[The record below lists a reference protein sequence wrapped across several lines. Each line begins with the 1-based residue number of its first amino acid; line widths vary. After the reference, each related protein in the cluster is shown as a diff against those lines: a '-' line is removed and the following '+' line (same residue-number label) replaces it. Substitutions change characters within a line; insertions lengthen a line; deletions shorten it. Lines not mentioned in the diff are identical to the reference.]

1 MTDNVSSLRHPRCR
15 FRPMGGEKP
24 VDRQGRLVRVTE
36 QNNVENK
43 EQLVGTNRADALP
56 KSWEPQAVERD
67 LYEGWVEAGYFTPD
81 ATSEAE
87 PYSIVLPPPNVTGQL
102 HMGHALDHTLIDSII
117 RRKRMQGY
125 ATLWLPGADHAGIAT
140 QTKVEAKL
148 KETEGKKRW
157 DYEREEFISKVW
169 EWKEEYGGTIQNQMR
184 AIGDSVDWS
193 RERFTLDEGLSR
205 AVQTIFKQLFDA
217 GMIYQAHRLV
227 NWSPVLET
235 AVSDIEVVY
244 KDVEGELVSIRYGS
258 LNDDEPHLVVATTR
272 VETMLGDVAIAVHP
286 DDERYKDLVGQEFD
300 HPFRDD
306 LKLKVIA
313 DDYVDMEFG
322 TGAVKITPA
331 HDPNDYQM
339 GLRHNLD
346 MPTIMDST
354 GHIADTNTQFDGL
367 TREEARVAIREA
379 LAEQGRIVK
388 EIRPYVHSVGHS
400 ERSGEPVEPRLSLQW
415 FVAVE
420 KLAKY
425 SADAVRQG
433 DTDIHP
439 TALEPRY
446 FEWVDDMHDWCISR
460 QLWWGHR
467 IPIWY
472 GPETTDAEGNTT
484 RDIVCVGP
492 DEEPPAGYEQD
503 PDVLDTWFSSALWP
517 FSTLGWPEKTPDL
530 EKFYPT
536 NVLVT
541 AYDILFFWVARM
553 MMFGTFAGV
562 QTPELLNAG
571 DGSARDGRPQIPF
584 HDIYLHGL
592 VRDEQGRKMSKSL
605 GNGID
610 PMDWVRD
617 YGADALRFTLARG
630 ANPGVDLPLGS
641 DAAAASRNFATKL
654 FNATKFA
661 LMNGAGVAEL
671 PAREELTDADRWI
684 LDRAEEVRVKF
695 DAYLDDYQF
704 SKANELLYHYIWD
717 ELCDWYLEI
726 AKSQIP
732 RDFDAAETSDAERL
746 TGRNTQIVLGRVLDV
761 VLRLLHPTMP
771 FVTEIL
777 WKALT
782 GGESIVIAPWPTAA
796 DTNGGVATDEDAAR
810 RIADADKLITELRR
824 FRSDQGVKPS
834 QKVPGRLDFASVDLA
849 GQENLVRNLANTTV
863 PEEGFTASASIE
875 VRLSQ
880 GTVEVALD
888 TSGAV
893 DVEAERKRLEKD
905 LAKANKELDQTGK
918 KLANESFLAKA
929 PDEVVE
935 KIRTRQQIAQE
946 EVDRITA
953 RLEALK

>member
-1 MTDNVSSLRHPRCR
+1 M
-15 FRPMGGEKP
+15 
-24 VDRQGRLVRVTE
+24 QGRIGQVTE
-36 QNNVENK
+36 QNN

-56 KSWEPQAVERD
+56 KSWEPQAVEKD
-67 LYEGWVEAGYFTPD
+67 LYEGWVEKGYFTPD
-81 ATSEAE
+81 AHSEAE

-148 KETEGKKRW
+148 KETDGKKRW
-157 DYEREEFISKVW
+157 DYEREEFIGKVW
-169 EWKEEYGGTIQNQMR
+169 EWKEQYGGTIQNQMR

-193 RERFTLDEGLSR
+193 RERFTLDDGLSR
-205 AVQTIFKQLFDA
+205 AVQTIFKNLYDE
-217 GMIYQAHRLV
+217 GMIYQANRLV

-258 LNDDEPHLVVATTR
+258 LNDDEPHLIVATTR

-286 DDERYKDLVGQEFD
+286 DDERYADLVGKELP

-306 LKLKVIA
+306 LTLKIIA

-331 HDPNDYQM
+331 HDPNDYAM
-339 GLRHNLD
+339 GTRHDLD
-346 MPTIMDST
+346 MPTVIDTT
-354 GHIADTNTQFDGL
+354 GHIANTGTRFDGL
-367 TREEARVAIREA
+367 TREEARVEIREA
-379 LAEQGRIVK
+379 LREQGRIVK

-400 ERSGEPVEPRLSLQW
+400 ERSGEPIEPRLSLQW
-415 FVAVE
+415 FVDV
-420 KLAKY
+420 AKMAKA
-425 SADAVRQG
+425 SGDAVREG
-433 DTDIHP
+433 DTTLHP
-439 TALEPRY
+439 QSLEPRY

-472 GPETTDAEGNTT
+472 GPEGEDGQ

-553 MMFGTFAGV
+553 MMFGTFAGSHA
-562 QTPELLNAG
+562 PELLG
-571 DGSARDGRPQIPF
+571 EGTDGRPQVPF
-584 HDIYLHGL
+584 KDLYLHGL

-641 DAAAASRNFATKL
+641 DAAAAARNFATKL

-661 LMNGAGVAEL
+661 LMNGAGVATLPNRAEL
-671 PAREELTDADRWI
+671 SDADRWI
-684 LDRAEEVRVKF
+684 LDRAEEVRAKV
-695 DAYLDDYQF
+695 DDYLDDYQF
-704 SKANELLYHYIWD
+704 AKANELLYHFTWD

-726 AKSQIP
+726 AKTQIP
-732 RDFDAAETSDAERL
+732 RDGVSEQ
-746 TGRNTQIVLGRVLDV
+746 GRNTQIVLGRVLDV

-771 FVTEIL
+771 FVTEVL

-782 GGESIVIAPWPTAA
+782 GGESIVVAPWPTVA
-796 DTNGGVATDEDAAR
+796 DTNGGATKDEVAAR
-810 RIADADKLITELRR
+810 RIEDADKLITELRR

-834 QKVPGRLDFASVDLA
+834 QKVPGRLDFAAADLA
-849 GQENLVRNLANTTV
+849 GQEELVRNLANTTA
-863 PEEGFTASASIE
+863 PGEDFDPSASIE

-880 GTVEVALD
+880 ATVEVTLD
-888 TSGAV
+888 THGAV

-905 LAKANKELDQTGK
+905 LAKANKELEQTGK
-918 KLANESFLAKA
+918 KLGNENFLSKA
-929 PDEVVE
+929 PEEVVN
-935 KIRTRQQIAQE
+935 KIKERQQVARE
-946 EVDRITA
+946 EVERITS
-953 RLEALK
+953 RLEGLK

>member
-1 MTDNVSSLRHPRCR
+1 M
-15 FRPMGGEKP
+15 
-24 VDRQGRLVRVTE
+24 TE
-36 QNNVENK
+36 QNN

-56 KSWEPQAVERD
+56 KSWEPQAVEKD
-67 LYEGWVEAGYFTPD
+67 LYEGWVEKGYFTPD
-81 ATSEAE
+81 ANSEAE

-157 DYEREEFISKVW
+157 DYEREEFIGKVW
-169 EWKEEYGGTIQNQMR
+169 EWKEQYGGTIQNQMR

-193 RERFTLDEGLSR
+193 RERFTLDDGLSR
-205 AVQTIFKQLFDA
+205 AVQTIFKNLYDE
-217 GMIYQAHRLV
+217 GMIYQANRLV

-258 LNDDEPHLVVATTR
+258 LNDDEPHLIVATTR

-286 DDERYKDLVGQEFD
+286 DDERYADLVGKELP

-306 LKLKVIA
+306 LTLKIIA

-331 HDPNDYQM
+331 HDPNDYAM
-339 GLRHNLD
+339 GTRHDLE
-346 MPTIMDST
+346 MPTVIDTT
-354 GHIADTNTQFDGL
+354 GHIANTGTRFDGL
-367 TREEARVAIREA
+367 TREEARVEIREA
-379 LAEQGRIVK
+379 LREQGRIVK

-400 ERSGEPVEPRLSLQW
+400 ERSGEPIEPRLSLQW
-415 FVAVE
+415 FVDV
-420 KLAKY
+420 AKMAKA
-425 SADAVRQG
+425 SGDAVREG
-433 DTDIHP
+433 DTTLHP
-439 TALEPRY
+439 QSLEPRY

-472 GPETTDAEGNTT
+472 GPEGEDGQ

-553 MMFGTFAGV
+553 MMFGTFAGTH
-562 QTPELLNAG
+562 TPELLG
-571 DGSARDGRPQIPF
+571 EGTDGRPQVPF
-584 HDIYLHGL
+584 KDLYLHGL

-641 DAAAASRNFATKL
+641 DAAAAARNFATKL

-661 LMNGAGVAEL
+661 LMNGAGVSTL
-671 PAREELTDADRWI
+671 PNREELSDADRWI
-684 LDRAEEVRVKF
+684 LDRAEEVRAKV

-704 SKANELLYHYIWD
+704 AKANELLYHFTWD

-726 AKSQIP
+726 AKTQIP
-732 RDFDAAETSDAERL
+732 RDGVSEQ
-746 TGRNTQIVLGRVLDV
+746 GRNTQIVLGRVLDV

-771 FVTEIL
+771 FVTEVL

-782 GGESIVIAPWPTAA
+782 GGESIVVAPWPTVA
-796 DTNGGVATDEDAAR
+796 DTNGGATKDEVAAR
-810 RIADADKLITELRR
+810 RIEDADKLITELRR

-834 QKVPGRLDFASVDLA
+834 QKVPGRLDFAAADLA
-849 GQENLVRNLANTTV
+849 GQEELVRNLANTTV
-863 PEEGFTASASIE
+863 PGEDFDPSASIE

-880 GTVEVALD
+880 ATVEVTLD
-888 TSGAV
+888 THGAV

-905 LAKANKELDQTGK
+905 LAKANKELEQTGK
-918 KLANESFLAKA
+918 KLGNENFLSKA
-929 PDEVVE
+929 PEEVVN
-935 KIRTRQQIAQE
+935 KIKERQQIARE
-946 EVDRITA
+946 EVERITS
-953 RLEALK
+953 RLEGLK

>member
-1 MTDNVSSLRHPRCR
+1 M
-15 FRPMGGEKP
+15 
-24 VDRQGRLVRVTE
+24 TE
-36 QNNVENK
+36 QNN

-56 KSWEPQAVERD
+56 KSWEPQAVEKD
-67 LYEGWVEAGYFTPD
+67 LYEGWVEKGYFTPD
-81 ATSEAE
+81 ANSEAE

-157 DYEREEFISKVW
+157 DYEREEFIGKVW
-169 EWKEEYGGTIQNQMR
+169 EWKEQYGGTIQNQMR

-193 RERFTLDEGLSR
+193 RERFTLDDGLSR
-205 AVQTIFKQLFDA
+205 AVQTIFKNLYDE
-217 GMIYQAHRLV
+217 GMIYQANRLV

-258 LNDDEPHLVVATTR
+258 LNDDEPHLIVATTR

-286 DDERYKDLVGQEFD
+286 DDERYADLVGKELP

-306 LKLKVIA
+306 LTLKIIA

-331 HDPNDYQM
+331 HDPNDYAM
-339 GLRHNLD
+339 GTRHNLE
-346 MPTIMDST
+346 MPTVIDTT
-354 GHIADTNTQFDGL
+354 GHIANTGTRFDGL
-367 TREEARVAIREA
+367 TREEARVEIREA
-379 LAEQGRIVK
+379 LREQGRIVK

-400 ERSGEPVEPRLSLQW
+400 ERSGEPIEPRLSLQW
-415 FVAVE
+415 FVDV
-420 KLAKY
+420 AKMAKA
-425 SADAVRQG
+425 SGDAVREG
-433 DTDIHP
+433 DTTLHP
-439 TALEPRY
+439 QSLEPRY

-472 GPETTDAEGNTT
+472 GPEGEDGQ

-553 MMFGTFAGV
+553 MMFGTFAGSH
-562 QTPELLNAG
+562 TPELLG
-571 DGSARDGRPQIPF
+571 EGTDGRPQVPF
-584 HDIYLHGL
+584 KDLYLHGL

-641 DAAAASRNFATKL
+641 DAAAAARNFATKL

-661 LMNGAGVAEL
+661 LMNGAGVSTLPNRAEL
-671 PAREELTDADRWI
+671 SDADRWI
-684 LDRAEEVRVKF
+684 LDRAEEVRAKV

-704 SKANELLYHYIWD
+704 AKANELLYHFTWD

-726 AKSQIP
+726 AKTQIP
-732 RDFDAAETSDAERL
+732 RDGVSEQ
-746 TGRNTQIVLGRVLDV
+746 GRNTQIVLGRVLDV

-771 FVTEIL
+771 FVTEVL

-782 GGESIVIAPWPTAA
+782 GGESIVVAPWPTVA
-796 DTNGGVATDEDAAR
+796 DTNGGATKDEVAAR
-810 RIADADKLITELRR
+810 RIEDADKLITELRR

-834 QKVPGRLDFASVDLA
+834 QKVPGRLDFAAADLA
-849 GQENLVRNLANTTV
+849 GQEELVRNLANTTA
-863 PEEGFTASASIE
+863 PGEDFDPSASIE

-880 GTVEVALD
+880 ATVEVTLD
-888 TSGAV
+888 THGAV

-905 LAKANKELDQTGK
+905 LAKANKELEQTGK
-918 KLANESFLAKA
+918 KLGNENFLSKA
-929 PDEVVE
+929 PEEVVN
-935 KIRTRQQIAQE
+935 KIKERQQIARE
-946 EVDRITA
+946 EVERITS
-953 RLEALK
+953 RLEGLK

>member
-1 MTDNVSSLRHPRCR
+1 MARVVRHALTLDRALV
-15 FRPMGGEKP
+15 P
-24 VDRQGRLVRVTE
+24 VDAQGRVGQVTD
-36 QNNVENK
+36 QNK
-43 EQLVGTNRADALP
+43 EQLVGTNRADQLP
-56 KSWEPQAVERD
+56 KSWEPQAVEKD
-67 LYEGWVEAGYFTPD
+67 LYEGWVDRGYFTPD
-81 ATSEAE
+81 ANSEAE
-87 PYSIVLPPPNVTGQL
+87 GFSIVLPPPNVTGQL

-125 ATLWLPGADHAGIAT
+125 STLWLPGADHAGIAT

-157 DYEREEFISKVW
+157 DYEREEFIDKVW
-169 EWKEEYGGTIQNQMR
+169 EWKEEFGGTIQNQMR
-184 AIGDSVDWS
+184 AIGDSVDWT

-205 AVQTIFKQLFDA
+205 AVQTIFKNLYEE
-217 GMIYQAHRLV
+217 GMIYRANRLV

-258 LNDDEPHLVVATTR
+258 LNDDEPHLIVATTR

-286 DDERYKDLVGQEFD
+286 DDERYAHLVGQELE

-306 LKLKVIA
+306 LKLKIIA

-331 HDPNDYQM
+331 HDPNDYAM
-339 GLRHNLD
+339 GTRHNLD
-346 MPTIMDST
+346 MPTVMDTT
-354 GHIADTNTQFDGL
+354 GHIAHTGTRFDGM
-367 TREEARVAIREA
+367 TREEARVEIREA
-379 LAEQGRIVK
+379 LREQGRIVK
-388 EIRPYVHSVGHS
+388 EIRPNVHSVGHS
-400 ERSGEPVEPRLSLQW
+400 ERSGEPIEPRLSLQW
-415 FVAVE
+415 FVDVAQM
-420 KLAKY
+420 AKA
-425 SADAVRQG
+425 SGDAVREG
-433 DTDIHP
+433 DTVLHP
-439 TALEPRY
+439 QSLEPRY

-472 GPETTDAEGNTT
+472 GPERTNESGEIE

-517 FSTLGWPEKTPDL
+517 FSTLGWPDKTPDL

-553 MMFGTFAGV
+553 IMFGTFAGTK
-562 QTPELLNAG
+562 TPELLG
-571 DGSARDGRPQIPF
+571 KGTDGRPQIPF
-584 HDIYLHGL
+584 KDLYLHGL

-661 LMNGAGVAEL
+661 LMNGAGVAPLPSRTEL
-671 PAREELTDADRWI
+671 SDADRWI
-684 LDRAEEVRVKF
+684 LDRAEEVRTQV

-704 SKANELLYHYIWD
+704 AKANELLYHFTWD

-726 AKSQIP
+726 AKTQIP
-732 RDFDAAETSDAERL
+732 SDGETVE
-746 TGRNTQIVLGRVLDV
+746 GRNTQIVLGRVIDV

-771 FVTEIL
+771 YVTEVL

-782 GGESIVIAPWPTAA
+782 GGESIVIAPWPTVA
-796 DTNGGVATDEDAAR
+796 DTNGGATKDAVAPR
-810 RIADADKLITELRR
+810 RIDDADKLITELRR

-834 QKVPGRLDFASVDLA
+834 QKVPGRLDFAAADLQ
-849 GQENLVRNLANTTV
+849 GQEELVRNLANTTA
-863 PEEGFTASASIE
+863 PGEDFNPSASIE

-880 GTVEVALD
+880 ATVEVTLD
-888 TSGAV
+888 THGAV

-905 LAKANKELDQTGK
+905 LAKANKELEQTGK
-918 KLANESFLAKA
+918 KLGNENFLAKA
-929 PDEVVE
+929 PEEVVN
-935 KIRTRQQIAQE
+935 KIRARQDIARE
-946 EVDRITA
+946 EVERITS
-953 RLEALK
+953 RLEGLK

>member
-1 MTDNVSSLRHPRCR
+1 M
-15 FRPMGGEKP
+15 
-24 VDRQGRLVRVTE
+24 QGRIGQVTE
-36 QNNVENK
+36 QNN

-56 KSWEPQAVERD
+56 KSWQPQAVEKD
-67 LYEGWVEAGYFTPD
+67 LYEGWVEKGYFTPD
-81 ATSEAE
+81 ANSEAE
-87 PYSIVLPPPNVTGQL
+87 PYSIMLPPPNVTGQL

-157 DYEREEFISKVW
+157 DYEREEFIDKVW
-169 EWKEEYGGTIQNQMR
+169 EWKEQYGGTIQNQMR

-193 RERFTLDEGLSR
+193 RERFTLDDGLSR
-205 AVQTIFKQLFDA
+205 AVQTIFKNLYDE
-217 GMIYQAHRLV
+217 GMIYQANRLV

-258 LNDDEPHLVVATTR
+258 LNDDEPHLIVATTR
-272 VETMLGDVAIAVHP
+272 VETMLGDIAIAVHP
-286 DDERYKDLVGQEFD
+286 DDGRYADLVGKELP

-306 LKLKVIA
+306 LKLKIIA

-331 HDPNDYQM
+331 HDPNDYAM
-339 GLRHNLD
+339 GTRHNLE
-346 MPTIMDST
+346 MPTVMDTT
-354 GHIADTNTQFDGL
+354 GHIANTGTRFDGL
-367 TREEARVAIREA
+367 TREEARVEIREA
-379 LAEQGRIVK
+379 LREQGRIVK

-400 ERSGEPVEPRLSLQW
+400 ERSGEPIEPRLSLQW
-415 FVAVE
+415 FVDV
-420 KLAKY
+420 AKMAKA
-425 SADAVRQG
+425 SGDAVREG
-433 DTDIHP
+433 DTTLHP
-439 TALEPRY
+439 QSLEPRY

-472 GPETTDAEGNTT
+472 GPEGEDGQ

-553 MMFGTFAGV
+553 MMFGTFAGTH
-562 QTPELLNAG
+562 TPELLGEGAE
-571 DGSARDGRPQIPF
+571 GRPQVPF
-584 HDIYLHGL
+584 KDLYLHGL

-641 DAAAASRNFATKL
+641 DAAAAARNFATKL

-661 LMNGAGVAEL
+661 LMNGAGVAAL
-671 PAREELTDADRWI
+671 PNREELSDADRWI
-684 LDRAEEVRVKF
+684 LDRAEEVRAKV

-704 SKANELLYHYIWD
+704 AKANELLYHFTWD

-726 AKSQIP
+726 AKTQIP
-732 RDFDAAETSDAERL
+732 RDGMSEQ
-746 TGRNTQIVLGRVLDV
+746 GRNTQIVLGRVLDV

-771 FVTEIL
+771 FVTEVL

-782 GGESIVIAPWPTAA
+782 GGESIVVAPWPTVA
-796 DTNGGVATDEDAAR
+796 DTNGGATKDEVAAR
-810 RIADADKLITELRR
+810 RIEDADKLITELRR

-834 QKVPGRLDFASVDLA
+834 QKVPGRLDFAAADLA
-849 GQENLVRNLANTTV
+849 GQEELVRNLANTTA
-863 PEEGFTASASIE
+863 PGEDFDPSASIE

-880 GTVEVALD
+880 ATVEVTLD
-888 TSGAV
+888 THGAV

-905 LAKANKELDQTGK
+905 LAKANKELEQTGK
-918 KLANESFLAKA
+918 KLGNENFLSKA
-929 PDEVVE
+929 PEEVVK
-935 KIRTRQQIAQE
+935 KIKDRQQVARE
-946 EVDRITA
+946 EVERITS
-953 RLEALK
+953 RLEGLK

>member
-1 MTDNVSSLRHPRCR
+1 MTEHPN
-15 FRPMGGEKP
+15 
-24 VDRQGRLVRVTE
+24 E
-36 QNNVENK
+36 QSTAQPK
-43 EQLVGTNRADALP
+43 EQLIGTNRAQALP
-56 KSWEPQAVERD
+56 KSWEPQTVEQD
-67 LYEGWVEAGYFTPD
+67 LYQGWVDAGYFQADPD
-81 ATSEAE
+81 SDKPA
-87 PYSIVLPPPNVTGQL
+87 YSIVLPPPNVTGQL
-102 HMGHALDHTLIDSII
+102 HMGHALDHTLMDSLI
-117 RRKRMQGY
+117 RRKRMQGF

-140 QTKVEAKL
+140 QSKVEAKL
-148 KETEGKKRW
+148 KETEGKSRW
-157 DYEREEFISKVW
+157 DYDREDFIAKVW
-169 EWKEEYGGTIQNQMR
+169 EWKEQYGGTIQTQMR

-205 AVQTIFKQLFDA
+205 AVQTIFKMLYDE
-217 GMIYQAHRLV
+217 GLIYRANRLV

-258 LNDDEPHLVVATTR
+258 LDDSQPHLVVATTR

-286 DDERYKDLVGQEFD
+286 EDERYQHLIGTEFA
-300 HPFRDD
+300 HPFRED
-306 LKLKVIA
+306 LTLKVIA
-313 DDYVDMEFG
+313 DDYVDREFG

-331 HDPNDYQM
+331 HDPNDYAM
-339 GLRHNLD
+339 GQRHNLD
-346 MPTIMDST
+346 MPNIMDDT
-354 GHIADTNTQFDGL
+354 GHIANTGTQFDGL
-367 TREEARVAIREA
+367 TREEARVQIREA
-379 LAEQGRIVK
+379 LREQGRIVK

-400 ERSGEPVEPRLSLQW
+400 ERSGEAIEPRLSLQW
-415 FVAVE
+415 FVKVE
-420 KLAKY
+420 QLAQM
-425 SADAVRQG
+425 SGDAVRAG
-433 DTDIHP
+433 DVRIHP
-439 TALEPRY
+439 ASQEPRY

-472 GPETTDAEGNTT
+472 GPEQADGS

-492 DEEPPAGYEQD
+492 DEQAPEGYVQD

-517 FSTLGWPEKTPDL
+517 FSTMGWPEATPEL

-541 AYDILFFWVARM
+541 GYDILFFWVARM
-553 MMFGTFAGV
+553 MMFGTFAAKH
-562 QTPELLNAG
+562 TPELLGQGA
-571 DGSARDGRPQIPF
+571 DGRPQIPF
-584 HDIYLHGL
+584 QDVYLHGL

-630 ANPGVDLPLGS
+630 ANPGVDLPLGA
-641 DAAAASRNFATKL
+641 DAAASARNFATKL

-661 LMNGAGVAEL
+661 LMNGAGVGTL
-671 PAREELTDADRWI
+671 PDREQLTDADRWI
-684 LDRAEEVRVKF
+684 LDRAEQVRQQV
-695 DAYLDDYQF
+695 DEYLDNYQF
-704 SKANELLYHYIWD
+704 AKASELLYHFAWD
-717 ELCDWYLEI
+717 ELCDWYVEI
-726 AKSQIP
+726 AKTQIP
-732 RDFDAAETSDAERL
+732 RDGQSTQ
-746 TGRNTQIVLGRVLDV
+746 GRNTQIVLGRVLDV

-771 FVTEIL
+771 FVTEVL

-782 GGESIVIAPWPTAA
+782 GKDTVVTAPWPTAA
-796 DTNGGVATDEDAAR
+796 DTNGGASTDEVAAR

-834 QKVPGRLDFASVDLA
+834 QKVPGRLDFSAVDLA
-849 GQENLVRNLANTTV
+849 GQEELVRNLANTTV
-863 PEEGFTASASIE
+863 PGEDFAVSATIE

-893 DVEAERKRLEKD
+893 DVAAERKRLEKD
-905 LAKANKELDQTGK
+905 LAKANKELEQTAK
-918 KLANESFLAKA
+918 KLGNEAFLAKA
-929 PDEVVE
+929 PDEVVA

-946 EVDRITA
+946 EVARIGA
-953 RLEALK
+953 RLEALQ

>member
-1 MTDNVSSLRHPRCR
+1 M
-15 FRPMGGEKP
+15 
-24 VDRQGRLVRVTE
+24 QGRIGQVTE
-36 QNNVENK
+36 QNN

-56 KSWEPQAVERD
+56 KSWQPQAVEKD
-67 LYEGWVEAGYFTPD
+67 LYEGWVEKGYFTPD
-81 ATSEAE
+81 ANSEAE
-87 PYSIVLPPPNVTGQL
+87 PYSIMLPPPNVTGQL

-157 DYEREEFISKVW
+157 DYEREEFIDKVW
-169 EWKEEYGGTIQNQMR
+169 EWKEQYGGTIQNQMR

-193 RERFTLDEGLSR
+193 RERFTLDDGLSR
-205 AVQTIFKQLFDA
+205 AVQTIFKNLYDE
-217 GMIYQAHRLV
+217 GMIYQANRLV

-258 LNDDEPHLVVATTR
+258 LNDDEPHLIVATTR

-286 DDERYKDLVGQEFD
+286 DDERYAELVGKELP

-306 LKLKVIA
+306 LKLKIIA

-331 HDPNDYQM
+331 HDPNDYAM
-339 GLRHNLD
+339 GTRHNLE
-346 MPTIMDST
+346 MPTVIDTT
-354 GHIADTNTQFDGL
+354 GHIANTGTRFDGL
-367 TREEARVAIREA
+367 TREEARVEIREA
-379 LAEQGRIVK
+379 LREQGRIVK

-400 ERSGEPVEPRLSLQW
+400 ERSGEPIEPRLSLQW
-415 FVAVE
+415 FVDV
-420 KLAKY
+420 AKMAKA
-425 SADAVRQG
+425 SGDAVREG
-433 DTDIHP
+433 DTTLHP
-439 TALEPRY
+439 QSLEPRY

-472 GPETTDAEGNTT
+472 GPEGEDGQ

-553 MMFGTFAGV
+553 MMFGTFAGTH
-562 QTPELLNAG
+562 TPELLGEGAE
-571 DGSARDGRPQIPF
+571 GRPQVPF
-584 HDIYLHGL
+584 KDLYLHGL

-641 DAAAASRNFATKL
+641 DAAAAARNFATKL

-661 LMNGAGVAEL
+661 LMNGAGVAAL
-671 PAREELTDADRWI
+671 PNREELSDADRWI
-684 LDRAEEVRVKF
+684 LDRAEEVRAKV

-704 SKANELLYHYIWD
+704 AKANELLYHFTWD

-726 AKSQIP
+726 AKTQIP
-732 RDFDAAETSDAERL
+732 RDGMSEQ
-746 TGRNTQIVLGRVLDV
+746 GRNTQIVLGRVLDV

-771 FVTEIL
+771 FVTEVL

-782 GGESIVIAPWPTAA
+782 GGESIVVAPWPTVA
-796 DTNGGVATDEDAAR
+796 DTNGGATKDEVAAR
-810 RIADADKLITELRR
+810 RIEDADKLITELRR

-834 QKVPGRLDFASVDLA
+834 QKVPGRLDFAAADLA
-849 GQENLVRNLANTTV
+849 GQEELVRNLANTTA
-863 PEEGFTASASIE
+863 PGEDFDPSASIE

-880 GTVEVALD
+880 ATVEVTLD
-888 TSGAV
+888 THGAV

-905 LAKANKELDQTGK
+905 LAKANKELEQTGK
-918 KLANESFLAKA
+918 KLDNENFLSKA
-929 PDEVVE
+929 PEEVVN
-935 KIRTRQQIAQE
+935 KIKDRQQVARE
-946 EVDRITA
+946 EVERITS
-953 RLEALK
+953 RLEGLK

>member
-1 MTDNVSSLRHPRCR
+1 M
-15 FRPMGGEKP
+15 
-24 VDRQGRLVRVTE
+24 QGRIGQVTE
-36 QNNVENK
+36 QNN

-56 KSWEPQAVERD
+56 KSWEPQAVEKD
-67 LYEGWVEAGYFTPD
+67 LYEGWVEKGYFTPD
-81 ATSEAE
+81 ANSEAE

-157 DYEREEFISKVW
+157 DYEREEFIDKVW
-169 EWKEEYGGTIQNQMR
+169 EWKEQYGGTIQNQMR

-193 RERFTLDEGLSR
+193 RERFTLDDGLSR
-205 AVQTIFKQLFDA
+205 AVQTIFKNLYDE
-217 GMIYQAHRLV
+217 GMIYQANRLV

-258 LNDDEPHLVVATTR
+258 LNDDEPHLIVATTR

-286 DDERYKDLVGQEFD
+286 DDERYADLVGKELP

-306 LKLKVIA
+306 LTLKIIA

-331 HDPNDYQM
+331 HDPNDYAM
-339 GLRHNLD
+339 GTRHNLE
-346 MPTIMDST
+346 MPTVIDTT
-354 GHIADTNTQFDGL
+354 GHIANTGTRFDGL
-367 TREEARVAIREA
+367 TREEARVEIREA
-379 LAEQGRIVK
+379 LREQGRIVK

-400 ERSGEPVEPRLSLQW
+400 ERSGEPIEPRLSLQW
-415 FVAVE
+415 FVDV
-420 KLAKY
+420 AKMAKA
-425 SADAVRQG
+425 SGDAVREG
-433 DTDIHP
+433 DTILHP
-439 TALEPRY
+439 QSLEPRY

-472 GPETTDAEGNTT
+472 GPEGEDGQ

-553 MMFGTFAGV
+553 MMFGTFAGTH
-562 QTPELLNAG
+562 TPELLG
-571 DGSARDGRPQIPF
+571 EGTDGRPQVPF
-584 HDIYLHGL
+584 KDLYLHGL

-641 DAAAASRNFATKL
+641 DAAAAARNFATKL

-661 LMNGAGVAEL
+661 LMNGAGVAAL
-671 PAREELTDADRWI
+671 PNREELSDADRWI
-684 LDRAEEVRVKF
+684 LDRAEEVRAKV
-695 DAYLDDYQF
+695 DAYLDDFQF
-704 SKANELLYHYIWD
+704 AKANELLYHFTWD

-726 AKSQIP
+726 AKTQIP
-732 RDFDAAETSDAERL
+732 RDGVSEQ
-746 TGRNTQIVLGRVLDV
+746 GRNTQIVLGRVLDV

-771 FVTEIL
+771 FVTEVL

-782 GGESIVIAPWPTAA
+782 GGESIVIAPWPTVA
-796 DTNGGVATDEDAAR
+796 DTNGGATKDEVAAR
-810 RIADADKLITELRR
+810 RIEDADKLITELRR

-834 QKVPGRLDFASVDLA
+834 QKVPGRLDFAAADLA
-849 GQENLVRNLANTTV
+849 GQEELVRNLANTTA
-863 PEEGFTASASIE
+863 PGEDFDPSASIE

-880 GTVEVALD
+880 ATVEVTLD
-888 TSGAV
+888 THGAV

-905 LAKANKELDQTGK
+905 LAKANKELEQTGK
-918 KLANESFLAKA
+918 KLGNENFLSKA
-929 PDEVVE
+929 PEEVVN
-935 KIRTRQQIAQE
+935 KIKERQQVARE
-946 EVDRITA
+946 EVDRITS
-953 RLEALK
+953 RLEGLK

>member
-1 MTDNVSSLRHPRCR
+1 M
-15 FRPMGGEKP
+15 
-24 VDRQGRLVRVTE
+24 TE
-36 QNNVENK
+36 QNN

-56 KSWEPQAVERD
+56 KSWQPQAVEKD
-67 LYEGWVEAGYFTPD
+67 LYEGWVEKGYFTPD
-81 ATSEAE
+81 ANSEAE

-148 KETEGKKRW
+148 KEAEGKKRW
-157 DYEREEFISKVW
+157 DYEREEFIDKVW
-169 EWKEEYGGTIQNQMR
+169 EWKEQYGGTIQNQMR

-193 RERFTLDEGLSR
+193 RERFTLDDGLSR
-205 AVQTIFKQLFDA
+205 AVQTIFKNLYDE
-217 GMIYQAHRLV
+217 GMIYQANRLV

-258 LNDDEPHLVVATTR
+258 LNDDEPHLIVATTR

-286 DDERYKDLVGQEFD
+286 DDECYADLVGKELP

-306 LKLKVIA
+306 LKLKIIA

-331 HDPNDYQM
+331 HDPNDYAM
-339 GLRHNLD
+339 GTRHNLE
-346 MPTIMDST
+346 MPTVIDTT
-354 GHIADTNTQFDGL
+354 GHIANTGTRFDGL
-367 TREEARVAIREA
+367 TREEARVEIREA
-379 LAEQGRIVK
+379 LREQGRIVK

-400 ERSGEPVEPRLSLQW
+400 ERSGEPIEPRLSLQW
-415 FVAVE
+415 FVDV
-420 KLAKY
+420 AKMAKA
-425 SADAVRQG
+425 SGDAVREG
-433 DTDIHP
+433 DTTLHP
-439 TALEPRY
+439 QSLEPRY

-472 GPETTDAEGNTT
+472 GPEGEDGQ

-553 MMFGTFAGV
+553 MMFGTFAGTH
-562 QTPELLNAG
+562 TPDLLG
-571 DGSARDGRPQIPF
+571 EGTDGRPQVPF
-584 HDIYLHGL
+584 KDLYLHGL

-641 DAAAASRNFATKL
+641 DAAAAARNFATKL

-661 LMNGAGVAEL
+661 LMNGAGVAAL
-671 PAREELTDADRWI
+671 PNREELSDADRWI
-684 LDRAEEVRVKF
+684 LDRAEEVRAKV

-704 SKANELLYHYIWD
+704 AKANELLYHFTWD

-726 AKSQIP
+726 AKTQIP
-732 RDFDAAETSDAERL
+732 RDGMSEQ
-746 TGRNTQIVLGRVLDV
+746 GRNTQIVLGRVLDV

-771 FVTEIL
+771 FVTEVL

-782 GGESIVIAPWPTAA
+782 GGESIVVAPWPTVA
-796 DTNGGVATDEDAAR
+796 DTNGGATKDEVAAR
-810 RIADADKLITELRR
+810 RIEDADKLITELRR

-834 QKVPGRLDFASVDLA
+834 QKVPGRLDFAAADLA
-849 GQENLVRNLANTTV
+849 GQEELVRNLANTTA
-863 PEEGFTASASIE
+863 PGEDFDPSASIE

-880 GTVEVALD
+880 ATVEVTLD
-888 TSGAV
+888 THGAV

-905 LAKANKELDQTGK
+905 LAKANKELEQTGK
-918 KLANESFLAKA
+918 KLGNENFLSKA
-929 PDEVVE
+929 PEEVVN
-935 KIRTRQQIAQE
+935 KIKDRQQVARE
-946 EVDRITA
+946 EVERITS
-953 RLEALK
+953 RLEGLK